1 MATPSGKSPRKRI
14 PFKKPASDSSGKFKK
29 EDTDS
34 FSKKKNMGSSAF
46 DVFKKKPAEK
56 TFNAKQHKVNAE
68 RNARPAF
75 KKDEGLILDN
85 KKPLP
90 KSKFDRSP
98 RQPKTK
104 TELESFGDA
113 TEIRLNKYLANS
125 GVAARRKA
133 DELIKEGAVTVN
145 GTVVTEMGYKV
156 QPKDVVK
163 FQGTVVRPGRKVYL
177 LMNKPKDF
185 ITTTEDE
192 KGRKTVLDIVK
203 KYTRERIYPVGRLDR
218 NTTGLL
224 LFTNDGDLAQKL
236 SHPSFNVKKIYAA
249 ELDKPLKPTDLEKIR
264 AGVELEE
271 GIALADDV
279 QYADG
284 DNKRIIGI
292 EIHVGWNR
300 IVRRIFEALGYE
312 VQKLDRVMY
321 GGLTKKDLPRG
332 RCRVLTDQE
341 IAALQS
347 ATKQKEVK

>member
-1 MATPSGKSPRKRI
+1 MSASYGKSPRKRI
-14 PFKKPASDSSGKFKK
+14 PFKKTEGDKFSEKNTP
-29 EDTDS
+29 DPTG
-34 FSKKKNMGSSAF
+34 SKPQNLGSKAF
-46 DVFKKKPAEK
+46 DVFKKKPSEK
-56 TFNAKQHKVNAE
+56 TFFPKQHQQNAE
-68 RNARPAF
+68 KKKRF
-75 KKDEGLILDN
+75 THKKDEPAFLED
-85 KKPLP
+85 KKTLP
-90 KSKFDRSP
+90 KSKFDFSP

-104 TELESFGDA
+104 TEFESFGEA

-133 DELIKEGAVTVN
+133 DELIKEGQVTVN
-145 GTVVTEMGYKV
+145 GTVITEMGYKV
-156 QPKDVVK
+156 KPKDVVK
-163 FQGTVVRPGRKVYL
+163 FQGTVVKPGRKIYL

-203 KYTRERIYPVGRLDR
+203 KYTRERVYPVGRLDR

-264 AGVELEE
+264 QGIALEE
-271 GIALADDV
+271 GIAMVDDI
-279 QYADG
+279 QYAEPN
-284 DNKRIIGI
+284 NKKIIGI

-312 VQKLDRVMY
+312 VLKLDRVTY
-321 GGLTKKDLPRG
+321 AGLTKKDLPRG
-332 RCRVLTDQE
+332 RCRLLTEQE
-341 IAALQS
+341 VYSIKK
-347 ATKQKEVK
+347 TVK